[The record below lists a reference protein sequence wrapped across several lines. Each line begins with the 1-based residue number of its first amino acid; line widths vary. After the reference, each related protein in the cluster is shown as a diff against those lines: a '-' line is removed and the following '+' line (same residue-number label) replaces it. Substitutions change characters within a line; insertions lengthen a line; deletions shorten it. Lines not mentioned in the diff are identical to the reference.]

1 MATFQR
7 QYVSKLVPSNKK
19 ILTTIVIA
27 VAVVNSATLGYDSS
41 VMNGLQILPSYTEYF
56 HLTVATTGLNNA
68 ASWMGAILATP
79 MLQFLPDTFGR
90 KNAIVASAIV
100 CTIVLW
106 SRAGQMQGRGR
117 SAAQNIAMF
126 VVARIIVG
134 LGATFSSGAAPALIS
149 ELMPAVTRG
158 RILGFFFSCFYV
170 GSLSSAIINYGS
182 QNIQSTWS
190 WRLPSL
196 LQLIPSVM
204 ALCLLPFIPES
215 PRWLVANG
223 QPEHAL
229 EVLVVTQGNSDPN
242 SGTAHAIFAEIQNA
256 LTAEKTLFK
265 QNPWIEIVSTVPNRK
280 RLAILCT
287 FGVMINSFGN
297 FVVSYYLGKILD
309 QAGITK
315 TETQTQINV
324 ILSCWSFAVALVG
337 SWSLDYIGRR
347 KQALVCIAGMI
358 TCLYIIGGMIKVF
371 GTSTNTS
378 GIYGTIAFIFFF
390 QGFYAF
396 SITPLTSVY
405 PSEVSQYKLRMTG
418 IAIFRLLDSG
428 FGLLASFA
436 LSYAMA
442 DLGWKFY
449 MINASYN
456 ILFFAIIYFLWVE
469 TNGLTLEEIALKFEG
484 EVALTAGRE
493 IINAVSESSETDSK
507 RGSTI
512 GMESKHAAVNLKET

>member
-1 MATFQR
+1 MSTFQR
-7 QYVSKLVPSNKK
+7 QYVSKLVPSNTKL
-19 ILTTIVIA
+19 LTTIIIA

-56 HLTVATTGLNNA
+56 DLTVATTGLNNA
-68 ASWMGAILATP
+68 ASWMGAIMATP
-79 MLQFLPDTFGR
+79 MLQFLPDKFGR
-90 KNAIVASAIV
+90 KNAIVASAAVCIV
-100 CTIVLW
+100 GIILQ
-106 SRAGQMQGRGR
+106 A
-117 SAAQNIAMF
+117 AAQNIAMF
-126 VVARIIVG
+126 VIARIIVG

-170 GSLSSAIINYGS
+170 GSLASAIINYGS

-196 LQLIPSVM
+196 LQLIPSLM

-229 EVLVVTQGNSDPN
+229 EILIVTQGNSDPN
-242 SGTAHAIFAEIQNA
+242 SEIAQETFAEIQNA
-256 LTAEKTLFK
+256 ITAEKTLFK
-265 QNPWIEIVSTVPNRK
+265 QNPWIEIWSTVPNRK

-297 FVVSYYLGKILD
+297 FVVSFYLGKILD

-315 TETQTQINV
+315 TKTQTQINV

-337 SWSLDYIGRR
+337 SYSLDYIGRR
-347 KQALVCIAGMI
+347 RQALVCIAGMI
-358 TCLYIIGGMIKVF
+358 VCLYAIGGMIKVF
-371 GTSTNTS
+371 GTSTNKS

-405 PSEVSQYKLRMTG
+405 PSEISQYKLRMTG
-418 IAIFRLLDSG
+418 IAIFRFLDSG

-456 ILFFAIIYFLWVE
+456 ILFFVIIYFLWVE

-493 IINAVSESSETDSK
+493 AINADSESSETESQ
-507 RGSTI
+507 RFAALGV
-512 GMESKHAAVNLKET
+512 ESKEAAVKSDKVDL